1 MVGVGIRSLGRRCRL
16 LSLMTLVVV
25 TGVIV
30 GGMVRRP
37 MLAGVILSPLLGVV
51 VGHVARRWLSCR

>member
-1 MVGVGIRSLGRRCRL
+1 
-16 LSLMTLVVV
+16 MTLVVV